1 MIVVRK
7 HKTAPTNSGLI
18 RGDNITKYN
27 MNCKNI
33 LSIAAETDLLAC
45 NSHSVECRFTFL
57 MIIWLHTLFSAL

>member
-7 HKTAPTNSGLI
+7 HKTAPTNSGI
-18 RGDNITKYN
+18 ICGDNITKYN

-33 LSIAAETDLLAC
+33 ISIAAETDLLAC